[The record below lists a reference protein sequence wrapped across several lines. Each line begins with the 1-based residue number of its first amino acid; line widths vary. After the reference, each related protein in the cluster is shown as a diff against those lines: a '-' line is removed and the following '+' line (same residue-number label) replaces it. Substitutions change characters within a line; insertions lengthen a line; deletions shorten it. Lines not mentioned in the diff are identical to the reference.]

1 MQVLAQDAD
10 LGQNSEILYVIEPPS
25 EKFWVNAS
33 SGEIYTKQP
42 LMLNNSDLEIYQFI
56 VFVFDGGS
64 SPLYSNATVTVRLE
78 PYNYHPPM
86 FLTLK
91 PLIAVPYDLVVG
103 TEVVQIT
110 AIDQD
115 VHNNSGGIEYVLNGG
130 NASDFFLIHADNGKL
145 MLKQSIA
152 ASVNSFFTL
161 VVMAK
166 DQGFPTLSSQIEM
179 SFEVTDINQFSP
191 SFREPYV
198 TFSTPEDLSVA
209 SVIGKIQAEDR
220 DYGSNGAIMYGITQE
235 NLYLPFSIGETS
247 GLLTLIGE
255 LDFEKEGVYYLQI
268 KAMDGGWVS
277 KTGMVNVTV
286 VVTDVN
292 DNPPVFSSSEYIISL
307 PENSDIGSNVFD
319 IKATDADSGVNAQ
332 IVYSLI
338 AGHVDKFLI
347 DSSSGTITTLVVF
360 DYEQEQNFDLT
371 IKATNIGGLT
381 LFSLSYFV
389 IQISDVNEFKPIFS
403 KKEFNFSVFKNVPA
417 GTVIGKITATD
428 DDQGPEGQVFYLMF
442 GQKKYMG
449 FEINKISGEIFT
461 TRSLRSQGNSHIDF
475 KVLAKNPGVITGTNV
490 DETLV
495 RVTVIDINEAPV
507 FTSVLYVANM
517 SEDSPIGTSVITVS
531 ALDEDSILDWN
542 RFFFNI
548 ENGNTNSSFAVN
560 PSSGVVSIISLLDR
574 ELWSHYNLTLTA
586 TDNGSPPATGTTNVI
601 INVND
606 VNDNAP
612 KLTFNEAHVK
622 ENQPQGTVVAR
633 LNASDSDL
641 VPNQGPFTYLLVNP
655 STDSAFSLTSDGVL
669 VTTRTFDRE
678 QISLYQ
684 VLVAVMDSGIPQQS
698 STEMFHIKILDE
710 NDNPSMPRNIFI
722 EVKYFG
728 SSFQGG
734 MIGNVHPEDQDESDT
749 FNCAIKSGSHNMFT
763 ITNGTCELWS
773 SSFQGEATFNIT
785 VEATDQLHFPV
796 NNSIYV
802 NYKGFTNA
810 SIDSCILFYVSTSS
824 LEEFASNNYLRF
836 VKALDSL
843 FNLQASKTHVFG
855 IKQIGG
861 EILLL
866 AAVKNYNGRY
876 LSKEVAS
883 GISTGHKRLLEVQ
896 SNVTISHITSDPCL
910 NSPCQNR
917 AKCNKNIYISQ
928 EVAVLESEAVIF
940 VSPQKEVFNCT
951 CPVGFTGTLCEDDID
966 ECEVNPCENKGTC
979 VNTAGSFYC
988 HCQGGFSGSVCSADV
1003 DECLRVKCQNGATCS
1018 PTQDGYQCK
1027 CVPGLEGEMCEHF
1040 IDHCRSTPC
1049 VQGNCTNTQTGF
1061 SCHCPF
1067 GVSGD
1072 TCEEHSYGF
1081 EELSFMAFPP
1091 LDRRINLI
1099 SLDFATMQKDSLLLY
1114 NPGGSSSSREFFAL
1128 EILDGS
1134 MRLSYDL
1141 GSGPVRLH
1149 TNKQVADGYFHS
1161 VTVRR
1166 IGSMGSVNVDNCTD
1180 TENMG
1185 FCFSQSDGSSLER
1198 TLDVG
1203 SNMTF
1208 GGLRTAEYIL
1218 LHPAQ
1223 IKTHDF
1229 VGCIRNIHVNGILL
1243 RPSMALST
1251 YNILDWCPRASPSP
1265 CHSNPCK
1272 NGGTCHDLWSDF
1284 LCECKSPFTGS
1295 NCATEMSEELVLRF
1309 SGIDYIQYVIKERF
1323 KRDYLLKKLQDSDD
1337 KEDTRNQNVFNIK
1350 FKTQDD
1356 GVLIF
1361 IVHQTGFV
1369 LLKIIDR
1376 KPVYISKDTSS
1387 GHLSEF
1393 TVDSP
1398 VADGVWRVLSL
1409 FRNGQKIF
1417 LLMDGIQVLNITDQR
1432 MALTPVTVEK
1442 IVLGATLTGDST
1454 LKLSGLIGCV
1464 QYFNMNGHS
1473 LPVSGHSMMVD
1484 VWPSPSLL
1492 QSNCSSS
1499 GVCHP
1504 PPCSDEDTA
1513 RSSCLTAHCKNRRRC
1528 RPDVQNGSCICFHN
1542 VSNPTCDVCISTA
1555 ESLRG
1560 CSEAQGSGPLW
1571 LIAVILPLIS
1581 ILVIIGMF
1589 TVQYKARRQ
1598 NAKCTRDST
1607 QQKREQGTD
1616 NAAFCF
1622 NDNRSAHTG
1631 QENSHDPMSADQQK
1645 LGAAEFYCEA
1655 SSSSVQSLPH
1665 SEPEYYEIG
1674 SISSAS
1680 PSKTASLKLNF
1691 HEHLDR
1697 KEGVTTEPKHG
1708 GDLRMLVAGF
1718 NNEHSHEVWAK
1729 KATKPQNVSSLNR
1742 LKIDTENSQ
1751 HTPHCNKSFI
1761 QPEFLEPAQCL
1772 TLEEISNLNN
1782 PLEQR
1787 IVHQASPR
1795 SSMMME
1801 VSSESDTDSTFTG
1814 AGFDCGLFSVF
1825 SDRKFTHD
1833 QSSLTTHSFRKQGPS
1848 QPNTESIPY
1857 TKFEQ
1862 WGNILN
1868 LHLPFRSYAPV
1879 FEDIARLPTEHS
1891 HSYDIQSDIEEII

>member
-91 PLIAVPYDLVVG
+91 PLIALPYDLAVG

-166 DQGFPTLSSQIEM
+166 DQGFPSLSSQIEM

-198 TFSTPEDLSVA
+198 TFSTPEDLSVG

-247 GLLTLIGE
+247 GLLTLIRE

-347 DSSSGTITTLVVF
+347 DSRSGTITTLVVF

-403 KKEFNFSVFKNVPA
+403 KKELNFSVFKNVPA

-461 TRSLRSQGNSHIDF
+461 TRSLRSQGNSHTDF

-698 STEMFHIKILDE
+698 STEI
-710 NDNPSMPRNIFI
+710 
-722 EVKYFG
+722 
-728 SSFQGG
+728 
-734 MIGNVHPEDQDESDT
+734 
-749 FNCAIKSGSHNMFT
+749 
-763 ITNGTCELWS
+763 
-773 SSFQGEATFNIT
+773 
-785 VEATDQLHFPV
+785 
-796 NNSIYV
+796 IY
-802 NYKGFTNA
+802 KCQR
-810 SIDSCILFYVSTSS
+810 SLFY
-824 LEEFASNNYLRF
+824 
-836 VKALDSL
+836 
-843 FNLQASKTHVFG
+843 
-855 IKQIGG
+855 
-861 EILLL
+861 
-866 AAVKNYNGRY
+866 
-876 LSKEVAS
+876 SKE
-883 GISTGHKRLLEVQ
+883 T
-896 SNVTISHITSDPCL
+896 
-910 NSPCQNR
+910 
-917 AKCNKNIYISQ
+917 
-928 EVAVLESEAVIF
+928 
-940 VSPQKEVFNCT
+940 T
-951 CPVGFTGTLCEDDID
+951 C
-966 ECEVNPCENKGTC
+966 
-979 VNTAGSFYC
+979 
-988 HCQGGFSGSVCSADV
+988 
-1003 DECLRVKCQNGATCS
+1003 
-1018 PTQDGYQCK
+1018 
-1027 CVPGLEGEMCEHF
+1027 
-1040 IDHCRSTPC
+1040 
-1049 VQGNCTNTQTGF
+1049 
-1061 SCHCPF
+1061 
-1067 GVSGD
+1067 
-1072 TCEEHSYGF
+1072 
-1081 EELSFMAFPP
+1081 
-1091 LDRRINLI
+1091 
-1099 SLDFATMQKDSLLLY
+1099 
-1114 NPGGSSSSREFFAL
+1114 
-1128 EILDGS
+1128 
-1134 MRLSYDL
+1134 
-1141 GSGPVRLH
+1141 
-1149 TNKQVADGYFHS
+1149 
-1161 VTVRR
+1161 
-1166 IGSMGSVNVDNCTD
+1166 
-1180 TENMG
+1180 
-1185 FCFSQSDGSSLER
+1185 
-1198 TLDVG
+1198 
-1203 SNMTF
+1203 
-1208 GGLRTAEYIL
+1208 
-1218 LHPAQ
+1218 
-1223 IKTHDF
+1223 
-1229 VGCIRNIHVNGILL
+1229 
-1243 RPSMALST
+1243 
-1251 YNILDWCPRASPSP
+1251 
-1265 CHSNPCK
+1265 
-1272 NGGTCHDLWSDF
+1272 
-1284 LCECKSPFTGS
+1284 
-1295 NCATEMSEELVLRF
+1295 
-1309 SGIDYIQYVIKERF
+1309 
-1323 KRDYLLKKLQDSDD
+1323 
-1337 KEDTRNQNVFNIK
+1337 
-1350 FKTQDD
+1350 
-1356 GVLIF
+1356 
-1361 IVHQTGFV
+1361 
-1369 LLKIIDR
+1369 
-1376 KPVYISKDTSS
+1376 
-1387 GHLSEF
+1387 
-1393 TVDSP
+1393 
-1398 VADGVWRVLSL
+1398 
-1409 FRNGQKIF
+1409 
-1417 LLMDGIQVLNITDQR
+1417 
-1432 MALTPVTVEK
+1432 
-1442 IVLGATLTGDST
+1442 
-1454 LKLSGLIGCV
+1454 
-1464 QYFNMNGHS
+1464 
-1473 LPVSGHSMMVD
+1473 
-1484 VWPSPSLL
+1484 
-1492 QSNCSSS
+1492 
-1499 GVCHP
+1499 
-1504 PPCSDEDTA
+1504 
-1513 RSSCLTAHCKNRRRC
+1513 
-1528 RPDVQNGSCICFHN
+1528 
-1542 VSNPTCDVCISTA
+1542 
-1555 ESLRG
+1555 
-1560 CSEAQGSGPLW
+1560 
-1571 LIAVILPLIS
+1571 
-1581 ILVIIGMF
+1581 
-1589 TVQYKARRQ
+1589 
-1598 NAKCTRDST
+1598 
-1607 QQKREQGTD
+1607 
-1616 NAAFCF
+1616 
-1622 NDNRSAHTG
+1622 
-1631 QENSHDPMSADQQK
+1631 
-1645 LGAAEFYCEA
+1645 
-1655 SSSSVQSLPH
+1655 
-1665 SEPEYYEIG
+1665 
-1674 SISSAS
+1674 
-1680 PSKTASLKLNF
+1680 
-1691 HEHLDR
+1691 
-1697 KEGVTTEPKHG
+1697 
-1708 GDLRMLVAGF
+1708 
-1718 NNEHSHEVWAK
+1718 
-1729 KATKPQNVSSLNR
+1729 
-1742 LKIDTENSQ
+1742 
-1751 HTPHCNKSFI
+1751 
-1761 QPEFLEPAQCL
+1761 
-1772 TLEEISNLNN
+1772 
-1782 PLEQR
+1782 
-1787 IVHQASPR
+1787 
-1795 SSMMME
+1795 
-1801 VSSESDTDSTFTG
+1801 
-1814 AGFDCGLFSVF
+1814 
-1825 SDRKFTHD
+1825 
-1833 QSSLTTHSFRKQGPS
+1833 
-1848 QPNTESIPY
+1848 
-1857 TKFEQ
+1857 
-1862 WGNILN
+1862 
-1868 LHLPFRSYAPV
+1868 
-1879 FEDIARLPTEHS
+1879 
-1891 HSYDIQSDIEEII
+1891 